1 MGKFATAQSLELRKS
16 AIWRRCPRRKS
27 PELDPKEQFKRFVE
41 TAHPRRRSAT
51 SLRAASSAE
60 LAGTS

>member
-27 PELDPKEQFKRFVE
+27 PELDPKEQF
-41 TAHPRRRSAT
+41 S
-51 SLRAASSAE
+51 
-60 LAGTS
+60 GTSRNLLNYPLSV